1 MRDRREQPYNLELRS
16 VRAKGVAMPAKS
28 QAQQRFMAICEHNPA
43 HAIGK
48 CPNMTHKQ
56 LHDFAATPRK
66 GLPVRVK
73 KGKKGK

>member
-1 MRDRREQPYNLELRS
+1 
-16 VRAKGVAMPAKS
+16 MPAKS